1 MPTARDA
8 AAETGACS
16 QLWSRLFL
24 CKTRAWEAG
33 SVLKGSRCSGLVLCG
48 DQCPATGRARDS
60 LLGWCS
66 PWLPLHQRTFLGMPP
81 DALHCSHDGKGIAFI
96 FLCSLSHSR
105 SNVPSKTFLG
115 SCQHKRGL
123 QCSRSFISSQASDL
137 PTVSFSTSHL
147 CSSLFFVL
155 RACYFVSGRS
165 NSPSHLGSRAY
176 SLDFMSQ
183 GLMCWEQGPDSL
195 PISRWL

>member
-1 MPTARDA
+1 MQT
-8 AAETGACS
+8 
-16 QLWSRLFL
+16 
-24 CKTRAWEAG
+24 WEAG

-155 RACYFVSGRS
+155 RACYFVSGQEQFPITPWLQS
-165 NSPSHLGSRAY
+165 TQLGLYVPRTYVLGTGA
-176 SLDFMSQ
+176 
-183 GLMCWEQGPDSL
+183 
-195 PISRWL
+195 